1 MRHVLQFE
9 RPLES
14 KELTVGG
21 LDWSKDLNT
30 LAIPIQLPAENGRHN
45 NDNKSVRDI
54 RDTGVSGLESV
65 FEFTKRSVNVI

>member
-1 MRHVLQFE
+1 MRHVLQLE

-21 LDWSKDLNT
+21 LDWSKDLNA

-45 NDNKSVRDI
+45 NDNKSIRDI
-54 RDTGVSGLESV
+54 RDTGVSGLEPV
-65 FEFTKRSVNVI
+65 FEFTKRSVNVV